1 MCPSTAFTRTKVSS
15 MNQVIERPTVFYV
28 VAGELKYCVQ
38 YWSHTLKGSIDW
50 NRMIGHL
57 KSRGG
62 ECMKEMDLFT
72 WEARLWTG
80 QSRGEFIGSLSANIC
95 VREEFDLLCMSL
107 TGRFKEADI

>member
-1 MCPSTAFTRTKVSS
+1 
-15 MNQVIERPTVFYV
+15 
-28 VAGELKYCVQ
+28 
-38 YWSHTLKGSIDW
+38 
-50 NRMIGHL
+50 
-57 KSRGG
+57 
-62 ECMKEMDLFT
+62 MKEMDLFT